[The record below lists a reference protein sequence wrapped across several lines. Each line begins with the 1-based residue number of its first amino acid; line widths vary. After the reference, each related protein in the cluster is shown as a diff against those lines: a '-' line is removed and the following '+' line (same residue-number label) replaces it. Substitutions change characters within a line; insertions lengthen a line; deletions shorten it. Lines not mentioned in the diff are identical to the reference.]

1 MAQPCTLNELAELVQ
16 GRVIGDGDI
25 RIRTVNGIDQ
35 ARPGELTFL
44 TDSKRADLLSN
55 CQASACLVPEPI
67 DGLDMAQIVV
77 ADPDLAEAILHNHL
91 LAEPFVASGIHQS
104 SVVGEDCTISEK
116 VSIGPLV
123 SIGDRVRISDRVT
136 IHPGVVIEDDVEI
149 GDDCVLHAGA
159 KVARGCIL
167 GRRVV
172 LFHGAVIGS
181 DGFGFATDRSTGR
194 HVTKPQVGIVRLD
207 DDVQIGANSCV
218 DRAAF
223 GVTHLKEGVRLDNQ
237 VMVGH
242 NVVIGEHSILVAQTG
257 VAGST
262 TLGRGV
268 ILASKAGVADH
279 LHIGNQVVVAGMG
292 GVHNDQPD
300 GAVVGG
306 IPTIDV
312 KVWARAAA
320 AFRRLP
326 DMVKQ
331 LRCLSRQVENISKQL
346 GNNNRE

>member
-1 MAQPCTLNELAELVQ
+1 MAQTCTLNELAELVH
-16 GRVIGDGDI
+16 GEVIGDGGI
-25 RIRTVNGIDQ
+25 RISTVNAIDL
-35 ARPGELTFL
+35 AGPGELTFL
-44 TDSKRADLLSN
+44 TDSRRAEQLEGCRASGCIVPKRI
-55 CQASACLVPEPI
+55 E
-67 DGLDMAQIVV
+67 GLAMAQIVV
-77 ADPDLAEAILHNHL
+77 ADPNLAEAVIHNHL
-91 LAEPFVASGIHQS
+91 LAAPFAATGIHAS
-104 SVVGEDCTISEK
+104 SVIGEECRISDQ

-123 SIGDRVRISDRVT
+123 SIGDRVRIGDRVT
-136 IHPGVVIEDDVEI
+136 IHPGVVIEEDVVI

-181 DGFGFATDRSTGR
+181 DGFGFATDPNTGC
-194 HVTKPQVGIVRLD
+194 HVTSPQVGIVRLD

-223 GVTHLKEGVRLDNQ
+223 GVTHLKQGVRLDNQ

-242 NVVIGEHSILVAQTG
+242 NVVIGENSILVAQSG

-262 TLGRGV
+262 TLGRNV

-279 LHIGNQVVVAGMG
+279 LAIGNQVVVAAMG

-306 IPTIDV
+306 IPAIDA
-312 KVWARAAA
+312 KLWGRAAA

-326 DMVKQ
+326 EMIRQ
-331 LRCLSRQVENISKQL
+331 LRRLNRQVEAITEQL
-346 GNNNRE
+346 ENSNRE